1 MKRQIS
7 RNKLKRSFAV
17 ILALMLV
24 LPIMPMAAASAGTL
38 ATPVLIQKGAP
49 TDTPGSAG
57 NPASH
62 TQYRSL
68 IFNIIDGATGY
79 NVYAYATKADAE
91 KDTNRVAESLNAQET
106 VQSASTG
113 GTMSQSPMALED
125 GEMLI
130 DIRLIQF
137 TDVKE
142 GATRT
147 LPDGYTPAGLGDT
160 YYPGPAG
167 SGDKTN
173 LKPGQYWFRV
183 QAVDSAAPAKNSKL
197 SDIYEDGDAFSIA
210 AGPNEA
216 RDLIEIQLNEKGLPG
231 SEPNASWYLV
241 DLRGPFEHSD
251 EGVIRFSESTRKT
264 PGDFNTTEKAE
275 AIFGTN
281 KAVPIFVFCRGG
293 GRAVTAARHL
303 SNAGYTNVTNVQG
316 VNQWTNGL
324 LYDDPT
330 FRFTAVPAED
340 VAKLVDVVTKDPS
353 DKDGAIGPAPTPGQ
367 PHTVTGIAYDV
378 AAKALRW
385 YNIPRAKFDIYA
397 FSSIT
402 ETDTSKAVAKGTLD
416 AIDLLVDGSGADW
429 RLARKFDLAKLNLKD
444 GTYYFRVQ
452 ALPEVELPVRD
463 YEPATIWGAPSE
475 LSGAVVVTL
484 GTVTAKPTSSKV
496 LVDGKEI
503 TFEAYNINDNNYFKL
518 RDIANILNGTDKQF
532 EVSWDGEAGAIYMTS
547 GESYTPVGGEMTGK
561 GAGNKAATQT
571 LAKIYL
577 DDVNALITT
586 YHIEGNNYFMLRNL
600 GEALDFGVTWG
611 GTNNTISIDTTK
623 GYAAD

>member
-1 MKRQIS
+1 MRRFIS
-7 RNKLKRSFAV
+7 SRRLKHSFA
-17 ILALMLV
+17 LALALVMVLSLTPML
-24 LPIMPMAAASAGTL
+24 AAAAETL

-68 IFNIIDGATGY
+68 IFKAVEGATGY

-91 KDTNRVAESLNAQET
+91 SDKNRVAESLNAQET
-106 VQSASTG
+106 LQSGSTG
-113 GTMSQSPMALED
+113 GTMSQSPMKLEE

-130 DIRLIQF
+130 DVRLIQF
-137 TDVKE
+137 TDIKE

-147 LPDGYTPAGLGDT
+147 LAEDYTPAGLGDT

-183 QAVDSAAPAKNSKL
+183 QAADAEAAAKNSAL
-197 SDIYEDGDAFSIA
+197 SAIYEDGDAFSIA

-216 RDLIEIQLNEKGLPG
+216 RDLLEAQLKEKGLPG
-231 SEPNASWYLV
+231 STPGASWYLV
-241 DLRGPFEHSD
+241 DLRGPFEFSD
-251 EGVIRFSESTRKT
+251 EGVTRFSEATRKT

-303 SNAGYTNVTNVQG
+303 SNAGYTNVINIQG

-324 LYDDPT
+324 RYDDPT

-340 VAKLVDVVTKDPS
+340 AAQLVDVVTKDPS

-367 PHTVTGIAYDV
+367 PHTVPGIAYDV

-385 YNIPRAKFDIYA
+385 YNIPRAKFSVYA
-397 FSSIT
+397 FSSVS
-402 ETDTSKAVAKGTLD
+402 ETDPEKAVAKGTLD

-429 RLARKFDLAKLNLKD
+429 RLARKFDIAALALSD
-444 GTYYFRVQ
+444 GTYYLRVQ
-452 ALPEVELPVRD
+452 ALPEVELPVQG
-463 YEPATIWGAPSE
+463 YTPETIWGAPSK
-475 LSGAVVVTL
+475 LSNPVIVTL
-484 GTVTAKPTSSKV
+484 GTATATPTASTV
-496 LVDGKEI
+496 LVDGEEI
-503 TFEAYNINDNNYFKL
+503 AFDAYNINGNNYFKL
-518 RDIANILNGTDKQF
+518 RDIAFVLNGTDKQF
-532 EVSWDGEAGAIYMTS
+532 AVGWDGTTS
-547 GESYTPVGGEMTGK
+547 SISLTSSEPYEVIGGEMEGK
-561 GAGNKAATQT
+561 GEGSKAATQT
-571 LAKIYL
+571 RARIYL
-577 DDVNALITT
+577 DDVNALLTA
-586 YHIEGNNYFMLRNL
+586 YHIEGNNYFMLRDI
-600 GEALDFGVTWG
+600 GAALDFAVTWDG
-611 GTNNTISIDTTK
+611 ASNTITIDTSK
-623 GYAAD
+623 GYSAD

>member
-1 MKRQIS
+1 MRRFVSSQ
-7 RNKLKRSFAV
+7 RLKHSFALV
-17 ILALMLV
+17 LALVMVLSLTPILA
-24 LPIMPMAAASAGTL
+24 AAADTL

-68 IFNIIDGATGY
+68 IFKTVEGATGY

-91 KDTNRVAESLNAQET
+91 SDKNRVAESLNAQET
-106 VQSASTG
+106 LQSGSTG
-113 GTMSQSPMALED
+113 GTMSQSPMKLED

-130 DIRLIQF
+130 DVRLIQF

-147 LPDGYTPAGLGDT
+147 LSEDYTPAGLGDT

-183 QAVDSAAPAKNSKL
+183 QAVDAEDAAKSSAL
-197 SDIYEDGDAFSIA
+197 STIYEDGDAFSIA

-216 RDLIEIQLNEKGLPG
+216 RDLLEAQLKDKGLPG
-231 SEPNASWYLV
+231 TAPGASWNLV
-241 DLRGPFEHSD
+241 DLRGPFEFSD
-251 EGVIRFSESTRKT
+251 EGVTRFSESTRKT
-264 PGDFNTTEKAE
+264 PGDFNTAEKAE

-303 SNAGYTNVTNVQG
+303 SNAGYTNVINIQG

-324 LYDDPT
+324 RYDDPT

-340 VAKLVDVVTKDPS
+340 AAQLVDVVTKDPS

-367 PHTVTGIAYDV
+367 PHTVPGIAYDV

-385 YNIPRAKFDIYA
+385 YNIPRAKFDVYA
-397 FSSIT
+397 FSSVS
-402 ETDTSKAVAKGTLD
+402 ETDPEKAVAKGTLD

-429 RLARKFDLAKLNLKD
+429 RLARKFDIAELALND
-444 GTYYFRVQ
+444 GTYYLRVQ
-452 ALPEVELPVRD
+452 ALPEVELPVQG
-463 YEPATIWGAPSE
+463 YTPETIWGAPSK
-475 LSGAVVVTL
+475 LSDPVIVTL
-484 GTVTAKPTSSKV
+484 GTATATPTASTV
-496 LVDGKEI
+496 LVDGEEI
-503 TFEAYNINDNNYFKL
+503 AFDAYNINGNNYFKL
-518 RDIANILNGTDKQF
+518 RDIAFVLNDTDKQF
-532 EVSWDGEAGAIYMTS
+532 AVGWDGATSSISLTS
-547 GESYTPVGGEMTGK
+547 GEPYEVIGGEMEGK
-561 GAGNKAATQT
+561 GEGSKAATQT
-571 LAKIYL
+571 RARIYL
-577 DDVNALITT
+577 DDVNALLTA
-586 YHIEGNNYFMLRNL
+586 YHIEGNNYFMLRDI
-600 GEALDFGVTWG
+600 GAAFDFAVTWDG
-611 GTNNTISIDTTK
+611 ASNTISIDTSK
-623 GYAAD
+623 GYSAD